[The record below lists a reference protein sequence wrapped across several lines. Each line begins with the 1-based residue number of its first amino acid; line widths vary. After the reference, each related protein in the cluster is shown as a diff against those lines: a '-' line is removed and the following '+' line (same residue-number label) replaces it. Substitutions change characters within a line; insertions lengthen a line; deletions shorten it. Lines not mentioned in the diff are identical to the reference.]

1 MIFFAPAARW
11 KIVFLEC
18 LPLEINVFVVISA
31 RRRLETT
38 WFSSIIRLKNYI
50 WHNPKQYFLAA
61 ESSWNFWEIR
71 DYRSD
76 DLLLRPVP
84 KGLTVGFKDFV
95 APRTDQLDWP
105 PVRTNIPCILG
116 RVIRYP
122 IFVTACSFLDDPA
135 AQKCHILNCVSPLEQ
150 CSHPEISAIIIIILK
165 VSGRRRRSEPK
176 RRGDKLEGG
185 SIEVILSLSFL

>member
-1 MIFFAPAARW
+1 ML
-11 KIVFLEC
+11 LEG
-18 LPLEINVFVVISA
+18 LPLEINVFAVISA

-38 WFSSIIRLKNYI
+38 WFSSIIPLKNYI
-50 WHNPKQYFLAA
+50 WHNQKHYFLAA
-61 ESSWNFWEIR
+61 ESSCIFWEIR

-116 RVIRYP
+116 RVIGYP
-122 IFVTACSFLDDPA
+122 IIICDGMFIFGWPCGAKMSHFKLRFPTRTMPPPRNFSNYHNYPKSFRP
-135 AQKCHILNCVSPLEQ
+135 QKAVGTET
-150 CSHPEISAIIIIILK
+150 K
-165 VSGRRRRSEPK
+165 GRSVGRGIN
-176 RRGDKLEGG
+176 RGDL
-185 SIEVILSLSFL
+185 IPQQLLVI